1 MAMDPA
7 RRAVL
12 DAEDLARLDR
22 LAELIVENERWV
34 QHMRQRQ
41 LEQQANIAAAVNRLQ
56 PGAVG
61 LVQQAVAN
69 PDVGTQNFAQW
80 VRGKLA
86 AASPYAKEMLVNA
99 LNLLFLAY
107 VQGLADDAAAE
118 PQQASWSSMEDQADG
133 VVRGHLQRLWRSL
146 PSMPQMP
153 SNYDMDGWT
162 RACEDGGSV
171 ADSVFAKAERKAGAR

>member
-1 MAMDPA
+1 MNPA
-7 RRAVL
+7 EAVL
-12 DAEDLARLDR
+12 DAEDIAIMNR
-22 LAELIVENERWV
+22 LAALIAENEHWRMHI
-34 QHMRQRQ
+34 QQQQ
-41 LEQQANIAAAVNRLQ
+41 LVQQAHIAAAANMLH

-61 LVQQAVAN
+61 LVQQAVAD

-133 VVRGHLQRLWRSL
+133 VVWGHLRRLWRSL
-146 PSMPQMP
+146 PSTPQMP
-153 SNYDMDGWT
+153 SNYDMEGWT

>member
-1 MAMDPA
+1 MN
-7 RRAVL
+7 
-12 DAEDLARLDR
+12 R
-22 LAELIVENERWV
+22 LAALIAENEEW
-34 QHMRQRQ
+34 MRHVERQQLQRQ
-41 LEQQANIAAAVNRLQ
+41 ASIAAEVNQLQ

-61 LVQQAVAN
+61 LVQQAVAD
-69 PDVGTQNFAQW
+69 PDVGPQNFAQW

-133 VVRGHLQRLWRSL
+133 VVWGHLRRLWRSL
-146 PSMPQMP
+146 PSTPQMP
-153 SNYDMDGWT
+153 SNYDMEGWT